1 MELAKVT
8 SKGQITI
15 PRDIRDK
22 MKLKTGDKI
31 LFFEEN
37 GKYFFQNSN
46 SFALTEFQKAMKGVA
61 KEAGFNS
68 PEDVVKYIKQLR
80 KSSKN

>member
-15 PRDIRDK
+15 PRDVREK

-37 GKYFFQNSN
+37 GKYFLQNSN
-46 SFALTEFQKAMKGVA
+46 SIVLADFQKAMEGAA

-68 PEDVVKYIKQLR
+68 PEDVTKYVKKLR
-80 KSSKN
+80 KSDQQ